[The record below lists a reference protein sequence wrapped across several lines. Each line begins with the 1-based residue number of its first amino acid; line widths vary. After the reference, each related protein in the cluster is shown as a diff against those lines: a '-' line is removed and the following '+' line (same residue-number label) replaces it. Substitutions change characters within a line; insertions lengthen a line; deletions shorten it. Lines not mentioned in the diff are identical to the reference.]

1 MNFTNKIKENLLYN
15 LRYNLNYTYK
25 VYFSLRNLYIN
36 STKGNYTKDI
46 EKDKRKALTEL
57 FIYLGVL
64 VCVVL
69 IILFGYA
76 LYKKYVEILQLIRI
90 QVMVDNM
97 LECME
102 WTMFRA

>member
-1 MNFTNKIKENLLYN
+1 MI
-15 LRYNLNYTYK
+15 YK

-76 LYKKYVEILQLIRI
+76 LYKKYVENKAIDEIDEENENIIINLQNSVNSGISSS
-90 QVMVDNM
+90 
-97 LECME
+97 E
-102 WTMFRA
+102 